1 MLVCQKLL
9 KVRQFTVKL
18 FHNNKQL
25 IKLKLSSFRCFF
37 LVYKKTKRQP
47 CFFFIACNIEV
58 LVGFDVS
65 AQNIFS
71 SQTNLQSKMGAILQ
85 RISKMAPISC
95 SSGQIPSV
103 QVGMLAMDSAS
114 EPAQLDFTDN
124 ADELFEG
131 FRALRNRG
139 PFLLNGKTISA
150 YTNRFKTRQD
160 DVVKVS
166 Y

>member
-1 MLVCQKLL
+1 M
-9 KVRQFTVKL
+9 
-18 FHNNKQL
+18 
-25 IKLKLSSFRCFF
+25 
-37 LVYKKTKRQP
+37 
-47 CFFFIACNIEV
+47 

-65 AQNIFS
+65 GQNIFS
-71 SQTNLQSKMGAILQ
+71 AQTNLQSKMGAILQ

-150 YTNRFKTRQD
+150 YTSRFKTRQD
-160 DVVKVS
+160 DAVKVS
-166 Y
+166 C